1 MSEELQKAL
10 EAFLAKVINGI
21 ETAGEFAVEQVPLV
35 IQEAL
40 TWYMV
45 SSLVATAVGISF
57 LGGAIWL
64 TKRTFNKKNG
74 WVHRYHAD
82 GTMLY
87 KYDND
92 LLTGVG
98 CFVYPIMAL
107 SGLITI
113 LNNTEWLMILVAP
126 KWFIVTEMAKL
137 I

>member
-10 EAFLAKVINGI
+10 EDFLAKVINGI
-21 ETAGEFAVEQVPLV
+21 ETAGEFALEQVPLV

-45 SSLVATAVGISF
+45 SSLAATAVGVLL

-64 TKRTFNKKNG
+64 THRTFNKKNG
-74 WVHRYHAD
+74 WSHKYQED
-82 GTMLY
+82 GTLLS
-87 KYDND
+87 KFDNG
-92 LLTGVG
+92 LLTGIG
-98 CFVYPIMAL
+98 LFAYPIMAL
-107 SGLITI
+107 SGLIII
-113 LNNTEWLMILVAP
+113 LNNTEWLMVLVAP

>member
-1 MSEELQKAL
+1 MGEELQKAL

-45 SSLVATAVGISF
+45 SSLVATLVGVLFI
-57 LGGAIWL
+57 GGAIWL
-64 TKRTFNKKNG
+64 SIRTFNKKNG
-74 WVHRYHAD
+74 WAHRYHGD
-82 GTMLY
+82 GTLLFE
-87 KYDND
+87 YDNE
-92 LLTGVG
+92 LLTVAG

-113 LNNTEWLMILVAP
+113 LCNTEWLMILVAP

>member
-10 EAFLAKVINGI
+10 EDFLAKVINGI

-45 SSLVATAVGISF
+45 SSLVATFVGALF

-64 TKRTFNKKNG
+64 THRTFNKKNG
-74 WVHRYHAD
+74 WAHRYQED
-82 GTMLY
+82 GTLLF
-87 KYDND
+87 KYDNEP
-92 LLTGVG
+92 LTVAG

-107 SGLITI
+107 TGLTTI
-113 LNNTEWLMILVAP
+113 LSNTEWLMILVAP

>member
-10 EAFLAKVINGI
+10 EVFLAKVINGI

-45 SSLVATAVGISF
+45 SSLANTLVGVLFI
-57 LGGAIWL
+57 GGAIWL
-64 TKRTFNKKNG
+64 TNRTYNKKNG
-74 WVHRYHAD
+74 WVHSYRED
-82 GTMLY
+82 GSLQY
-87 KYDND
+87 EYNND
-92 LLTGVG
+92 GLAAFGAAA
-98 CFVYPIMAL
+98 YPIMAVI
-107 SGLITI
+107 GIITI
-113 LNNTEWLMILVAP
+113 LSNTEWLMILVAP